1 MAVQYAP
8 TKLRVPPGFQNLL
21 EGLAREVLREQ
32 PDDIVQFAAQYF
44 KNQLSIREETGK
56 DDAKRGENLEK
67 LMKGE
72 EVDIDIDDPEVQKAA
87 TKIQASFRGH
97 KTREQIKQD
106 KQQKDEEE
114 AAALKIQSSF
124 RGHKAREEVKEL
136 MKSKSRESTR
146 EEVPMNEQETA
157 NTNAEEVDID
167 LNDPDV
173 QGAALKIQASFRGHK
188 AREEVK
194 KIKSSKSMTP
204 EDKADSGPPAEAEP
218 EAEAPAAGPTAAADE
233 EVDIDLD
240 DPEVQNAAL
249 KIQASFRSHKSR
261 ESVKSLTQNEAKGDS
276 APDDATD
283 AEPVAA
289 PTTSAEENAEEV
301 DIDLDDPEVNKAATK
316 IQATFRGHKTRK
328 EMKDGAMPTSSTSLP
343 ADEGEEAAEGAEDSS
358 EAAAAEG
365 EAVAADAPDAP
376 ADTTDTP
383 AEDADTPAEDA
394 DTPAE
399 DADTAT
405 DAAEAPVEASDP
417 PADDESKPDQTK
429 EES

>member
-146 EEVPMNEQETA
+146 EE
-157 NTNAEEVDID
+157 
-167 LNDPDV
+167 
-173 QGAALKIQASFRGHK
+173 
-188 AREEVK
+188 
-194 KIKSSKSMTP
+194 
-204 EDKADSGPPAEAEP
+204 
-218 EAEAPAAGPTAAADE
+218 
-233 EVDIDLD
+233 
-240 DPEVQNAAL
+240 
-249 KIQASFRSHKSR
+249 
-261 ESVKSLTQNEAKGDS
+261 
-276 APDDATD
+276 
-283 AEPVAA
+283 
-289 PTTSAEENAEEV
+289 
-301 DIDLDDPEVNKAATK
+301 
-316 IQATFRGHKTRK
+316 
-328 EMKDGAMPTSSTSLP
+328 
-343 ADEGEEAAEGAEDSS
+343 
-358 EAAAAEG
+358 
-365 EAVAADAPDAP
+365 
-376 ADTTDTP
+376 
-383 AEDADTPAEDA
+383 
-394 DTPAE
+394 
-399 DADTAT
+399 
-405 DAAEAPVEASDP
+405 
-417 PADDESKPDQTK
+417 
-429 EES
+429 